1 MALALPARD
10 GHAQASNAE
19 PSPARRGGATPA
31 VQDLP
36 VRRPRAAFAERET
49 SLPSHPTL
57 ALFAAAAVGLVFLS
71 VQCVALRRHLRE
83 PARTPRHTPP
93 ISILKPLCGL
103 DDGLAANLASFAALD
118 YPDYEVLLGLRSVE
132 DLALG
137 PAREAAQRF
146 PGRFRIVFQRGEP
159 GLNPKV
165 NQLVTLARAARHG
178 VLVVSDSN
186 VRVEPGYLA
195 GIAALLEDEA
205 VGLVTH
211 PIAGVGEA
219 RVGSLLDHL
228 HLAGSVAPGV
238 VAAKRLVGRDIVV
251 GKSMAFRRRDLEAL
265 GGFEAVKD
273 VLAEDYVLGLLVGRA
288 LGKRVAVGQ
297 RPIQN
302 VSERRTVRDFAARY
316 ARWSVLQRQ
325 AVGPFVYSAQA
336 LLNPVLLASA
346 AALLERTPA
355 SLGLLATTCAAK
367 AALDGA
373 SARALRPCGF
383 RVRELALV
391 PAKDLVIGGAWMW
404 GLLRRDVAWRG
415 TRLVVRRG
423 TRIEPATLAAVECE
437 TAVRA

>member
-1 MALALPARD
+1 LPID
-10 GHAQASNAE
+10 
-19 PSPARRGGATPA
+19 PS
-31 VQDLP
+31 V
-36 VRRPRAAFAERET
+36 V
-49 SLPSHPTL
+49 
-57 ALFAAAAVGLVFLS
+57 LFAAAAVGLVFLT
-71 VQCVALRRHLRE
+71 VQCVVLRRHVRG
-83 PARTPRHTPP
+83 PARTPRRTPAM
-93 ISILKPLCGL
+93 SILKPLCGL
-103 DDGLAANLASFAALD
+103 DDGLAANLASFAALE
-118 YPDYEVLLGLRSVE
+118 YPEYEVLLGLRSA
-132 DLALG
+132 DDRAL
-137 PAREAAQRF
+137 PVAREAVRRF

-159 GLNPKV
+159 GMNPKV
-165 NQLVTLARAARHG
+165 NQLVTLAAAARHD

-186 VRVEPGYLA
+186 VRVDRGYLA
-195 GIAALLEDEA
+195 GIAALLEDDA

-251 GKSMAFRRRDLEAL
+251 GKSMALRRPDLEAL

-273 VLAEDYVLGLLVGRA
+273 VLAEDYVLGLLVRRA
-288 LGKRVAVGQ
+288 LGKRVAVGP
-297 RPIQN
+297 RPIHN
-302 VSERRTVRDFAARY
+302 VSERRSVREFAARY

-325 AVGPFVYSAQA
+325 AVGPLVYSAQA

-346 AALLERTPA
+346 GTVVQPTLS

-383 RVRELALV
+383 RVRQLALV
-391 PAKDLVIGGAWMW
+391 PAKDLVIGAAWMW

-423 TRIEPATLAAVECE
+423 TRIDPPLAREVECE
-437 TAVRA
+437 TVVRA